1 MIVNVYE
8 KFAITEGCDCCAT
21 EIPLENKENLK
32 THLIDNILRTLIFCD
47 ELGFDYDQI
56 FEEAAVK
63 YTLHKF
69 NKSRKD

>member
-1 MIVNVYE
+1 MLMDVRE
-8 KFAITEGCDCCAT
+8 KYAVTEGCDCCAA
-21 EIPLENKENLK
+21 EIPLDNRESLK
-32 THLIDNILRTLIFCD
+32 THLRDNILRTLIFCD

-56 FEEAAVK
+56 FEEAAMK